1 MVDSDPI
8 LSIIHRTRSPQPA
21 VPVLHEPPPLNS
33 MHHTTLPPLHIYAE
47 ACLVMGIAAVGL
59 VYVVVMVI
67 EAVESSRT
75 AQLLPDYCCFPTQH
89 LLAVDGNGDG
99 LHAKG
104 FVLAGSDGVY
114 FC

>member
-1 MVDSDPI
+1 MV
-8 LSIIHRTRSPQPA
+8 SPTQ
-21 VPVLHEPPPLNS
+21 
-33 MHHTTLPPLHIYAE
+33 E

-89 LLAVDGNGDG
+89 LLAVDGDGDG